1 MFISLL
7 FVRLCYQNRN
17 RFNYLEVKNPGV
29 DLLKKIIRDKS
40 MTKEEEQ
47 LLLIQLFTLWPSIWP
62 ITEQYQLFSCIMCC
76 LQSLRGM
83 KRINNLA

>member
-1 MFISLL
+1 MFILLL

-17 RFNYLEVKNPGV
+17 RFNYLEAKNSGV

-47 LLLIQLFTLWPSIWP
+47 LLLIQLFTL
-62 ITEQYQLFSCIMCC
+62 
-76 LQSLRGM
+76 
-83 KRINNLA
+83 